1 MVKRF
6 TFVILFTFFSLN
18 RTTLKYELDLDF
30 VLIAIT
36 APLKDY
42 RLCFKINKGLHIEL
56 NRVDDLELA
65 FKADA
70 EPCYFSRYSFTE
82 SNTEVEFN
90 FLANKGTEG
99 FLIPEMKK
107 VDYFLLIHNYIDHD
121 DLKEVIAGLNRI
133 PEVAVAAEVDPKKLK
148 SKENLIF

>member
-1 MVKRF
+1 M
-6 TFVILFTFFSLN
+6 N

-42 RLCFKINKGLHIEL
+42 RLCFKINKEL
-56 NRVDDLELA
+56 QINLSRVDDLEIA
-65 FKADA
+65 FNKD
-70 EPCYFSRYSFTE
+70 PCYFSRYSFTD
-82 SNTEVEFN
+82 SDTEVEFN
-90 FLANKGTEG
+90 LLANKGTEG
-99 FLIPEMKK
+99 FLITEMKK
-107 VDYFLLIHNYIDHD
+107 VDFFLLIHNYIDHD

-148 SKENLIF
+148 SKENLII

>member
-1 MVKRF
+1 M
-6 TFVILFTFFSLN
+6 N

-42 RLCFKINKGLHIEL
+42 RLCFKINKELHVDL
-56 NRVDDLELA
+56 RRVDDLELI
-65 FKADA
+65 FTA
-70 EPCYFSRYSFTE
+70 EDEPFYFSRYCFTE
-82 SNTEVEFN
+82 PDNETGFN
-90 FLANKGTEG
+90 LLANKGSEG
-99 FLIPEMKK
+99 FLIPEMKQ
-107 VDYFLLIHNYIDHD
+107 VDFFLLIHNYIDSGE
-121 DLKEVIAGLNRI
+121 LKEVIAGLNRI

>member
-56 NRVDDLELA
+56 SRVDDLELA

-70 EPCYFSRYSFTE
+70 EPCYFSRYRFTE

-90 FLANKGTEG
+90 LLANKGTEG
-99 FLIPEMKK
+99 FLIPERNK

-148 SKENLIF
+148 SKENLII

>member
-1 MVKRF
+1 M
-6 TFVILFTFFSLN
+6 N

-42 RLCFKINKGLHIEL
+42 RLCFKINKQLHIDL
-56 NRVDDLELA
+56 TRVDDLELVLY
-65 FKADA
+65 ADA
-70 EPCYFSRYSFTE
+70 EPGYFSRYTFTE

-90 FLANKGTEG
+90 LVANKGTEG

-107 VDYFLLIHNYIDHD
+107 VDFFLLIHNYIDHD

-133 PEVAVAAEVDPKKLK
+133 PEVAVAAEVDPKKVK